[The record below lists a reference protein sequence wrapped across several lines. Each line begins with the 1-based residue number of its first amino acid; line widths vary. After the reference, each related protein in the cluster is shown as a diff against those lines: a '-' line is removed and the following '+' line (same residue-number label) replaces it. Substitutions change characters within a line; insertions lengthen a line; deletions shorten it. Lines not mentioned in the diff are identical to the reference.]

1 MDSSSGLSNAKD
13 QSNPASEHPGEPLNI
28 EPGGEELAP
37 DSGGEE
43 VQPSLPLEE
52 TAGTEGEMQDK
63 GMEAIQPIFGET
75 ELSGALSDLEEAVS
89 LPPPSSARRE
99 RLFGEEELI
108 EPGPLAGMPTSSA
121 PELGEA
127 RVERK
132 QLLKLFVPKER
143 LEELWERASRAKAGV
158 DAYIN
163 NPVTARRL
171 LDQIKYARVD
181 LMAGEEN
188 FELAER
194 HINEVE
200 FHIAFSQRVAR
211 WSSTLGY
218 GLFVYETVWGIAL
231 LLFLFLALGPEA
243 FTSAAAFGA
252 SGRRDEIV
260 YLLGSMVWGGLGG
273 VIGAWL
279 SLIRHIS
286 RDQDFDRQHSLWY
299 INSPIMG
306 IGVGAVIYLVLRA
319 GLLSITGPGQ
329 DISSPL
335 IIYLLA
341 WLTGYQQNV
350 FTGIIKRMLKV
361 FEIEERPAAQPSLQE
376 GSAAEEERQP

>member
-1 MDSSSGLSNAKD
+1 MDSSAGLSDAKD
-13 QSNPASEHPGEPLNI
+13 QSEAESEHMGEPVNL
-28 EPGGEELAP
+28 EPTERESPSDLERGET
-37 DSGGEE
+37 
-43 VQPSLPLEE
+43 QPSMPFEE
-52 TAGTEGEMQDK
+52 GETTEGEIQDK
-63 GMEAIQPIFGET
+63 GMEAIQPVLGEA
-75 ELSGALSDLEEAVS
+75 ELTRVLGTPEEAVS
-89 LPPPSSARRE
+89 LPPPSSTQLESLLEVDQLA
-99 RLFGEEELI
+99 
-108 EPGPLAGMPTSSA
+108 EPGPLAGMPSRSA
-121 PELGEA
+121 PKLGET
-127 RVERK
+127 REVKK
-132 QLLKLFVPKER
+132 QLLKFFVSKER

-158 DAYIN
+158 DANIN
-163 NPVTARRL
+163 NPSTARLL
-171 LDQIKYARVD
+171 LDQIKYARID
-181 LMAGEEN
+181 LIAGVEN
-188 FELAER
+188 YELAER

-200 FHIAFSQRVAR
+200 FHVAFSKRVAR

-218 GLFVYETVWGIAL
+218 GLFVYETVWGVAL
-231 LLFLFLALGPEA
+231 LLFLFLVLGPEA

-350 FTGIIKRMLKV
+350 FTGIVKRMLKV
-361 FEIEERPAAQPSLQE
+361 FEIEERPVAQPSLQE
-376 GSAAEEERQP
+376 GRTTEEERQP

>member
-1 MDSSSGLSNAKD
+1 MDSSAGLSD
-13 QSNPASEHPGEPLNI
+13 VIRPSNPESEDSDVPVNLEDGGEKIPTDL
-28 EPGGEELAP
+28 GGEEAQPPMLP
-37 DSGGEE
+37 EE
-43 VQPSLPLEE
+43 GKP
-52 TAGTEGEMQDK
+52 TEGEIRDK
-63 GMEAIQPIFGET
+63 G
-75 ELSGALSDLEEAVS
+75 AV
-89 LPPPSSARRE
+89 
-99 RLFGEEELI
+99 
-108 EPGPLAGMPTSSA
+108 
-121 PELGEA
+121 
-127 RVERK
+127 RK
-132 QLLKLFVPKER
+132 QLLKFFVPKER
-143 LEELWERASRAKAGV
+143 LEELWERASRAKDGV

-163 NPVTARRL
+163 NPVTARLL

-181 LMAGEEN
+181 LMEGEEN
-188 FELAER
+188 YELAER

-218 GLFVYETVWGIAL
+218 GLFVYETVWGVAL
-231 LLFLFLALGPEA
+231 LLFLFLVLGPEA

-286 RDQDFDRQHSLWY
+286 RDQDFDRQHSIWY

-350 FTGIIKRMLKV
+350 FTGIVKRMLKV

-376 GSAAEEERQP
+376 GSAADEERQP